1 MCADTRADLQCD
13 DAPLHGSDHPQHE
26 TPDQQA
32 LQYAR
37 EQLQCAREEAER
49 YRLLADQSTDMISR
63 HTATPDWTYIDVN
76 AAVERVLGYT
86 VDEIIGIEGYNLFH
100 PEDADNLRT
109 RANSV
114 RYRRGMYTNVYR
126 YRHKKGHYIWLE
138 TTSRTIRNDAGEPV
152 EVICV
157 SRDVTERELAQQATR
172 RLARV
177 VEASSDMIMFCKHET
192 LQLTYMNEACYISMG
207 TEKENPVV
215 FYLDQLF
222 SEKVL
227 ADLVRPALSHAA
239 DHGTWYGSLPLKLP
253 TNPKRIAE
261 VREVIAHRNRTEN
274 HQIEYYS
281 IIGRDITLQKKA
293 EEEAKRHQLEMAHMA
308 RLLSV
313 GEMASGLA
321 HEINQPLAAI
331 INYCRGTLR
340 RIDEGR
346 ADPETTHNAMRLI
359 TRQAKRAAEIVKRMR
374 SFVKKTEYQRI
385 EFAINETCQEV
396 SRFLH
401 QEAIDHSISF
411 EFQLDEGNPTL
422 LADKIQ
428 IEQVLLNLMRNAIE
442 AYSECDRN
450 PRPIM
455 ISTQSTPGYITIV
468 VEDYAQGIERE
479 QLDKLFEP
487 FFTSKSN
494 GLGMGLA
501 ISRTIIE
508 THGGQLWADSD
519 GETGTR
525 FHLKLPIRDK

>member
-1 MCADTRADLQCD
+1 M
-13 DAPLHGSDHPQHE
+13 
-26 TPDQQA
+26 TPA
-32 LQYAR
+32 AEAELNRYK
-37 EQLQCAREEAER
+37 EEAER

-100 PEDADNLRT
+100 PDDADNLRT

-126 YRHKKGHYIWLE
+126 YRHKNGHYIWLE
-138 TTSRTIRNDAGEPV
+138 TTSRTIRNESGEPV
-152 EVICV
+152 EVVCV

-177 VEASSDMIMFCKHET
+177 VEASSDMIMFCKHES
-192 LQLTYMNEACYISMG
+192 LQLTYMNEASYISMG
-207 TEKENPVV
+207 TEKENPAV

-222 SEKVL
+222 AEDIFDKL
-227 ADLVRPALSHAA
+227 MRPALSHAA
-239 DHGTWYGSLPLKLP
+239 DHGTWYGSIPLRIP
-253 TNPKRIAE
+253 TNPKRMAE
-261 VREVIAHRNRTEN
+261 IREVIAHRNKTDNYRV
-274 HQIEYYS
+274 EYYS

-340 RIDEGR
+340 RVDEGR
-346 ADPETTHNAMRLI
+346 ADEETTHNAMRLI
-359 TRQAKRAAEIVKRMR
+359 TRQAKRAAEIVRRMR

-385 EFAINETCQEV
+385 EFPVNDACREI
-396 SRFLH
+396 SHFLH
-401 QEAIDHSISF
+401 QEAIDHNITF
-411 EFQLDEGNPTL
+411 DFRLDEKDPHL

-442 AYSECDRN
+442 AYSDCDKRY
-450 PRPIM
+450 RPVI
-455 ISTQSTPGYITIV
+455 ITSRSTDSYIHIEI
-468 VEDYAQGIERE
+468 EDQAKGIDRE
-479 QLDKLFEP
+479 SLDKLFEP
-487 FFTSKSN
+487 FYTSKAN

-508 THGGQLWADSD
+508 THGGQLWAESD

-525 FHLKLPIRDK
+525 FNLKLPRRDK